1 MSERLLL
8 DILIYVLLFS
18 AFLCLFRM
26 AKGPTAPDRAV
37 ALDIL
42 GILIVGFCG
51 IASLETGRDFYM
63 NIAISW
69 ALLAYVASI
78 ALAKF
83 LENRSFD
90 R

>member
-1 MSERLLL
+1 MITTFIY
-8 DILIYVLLFS
+8 ILIYVLLFA
-18 AFLCLFRM
+18 AFMCLFRM
-26 AKGPTAPDRAV
+26 AQGPTAPDRAV

-42 GILIVGFCG
+42 GTLIVGFCALMALVTK
-51 IASLETGRDFYM
+51 IDFYI

-69 ALLAYVASI
+69 ALLSYVGSI

-90 R
+90 E

>member
-1 MSERLLL
+1 MIF
-8 DILIYVLLFS
+8 DVWIYILVFS
-18 AFLCLFRM
+18 AFLCLYRM
-26 AKGPTAPDRAV
+26 AQGPTAPDRAV

-42 GILIVGFCG
+42 GTLIVGFC
-51 IASLETGRDFYM
+51 ALMAVLTELDFYI

-69 ALLAYVASI
+69 ALLSYVGSI

-90 R
+90 E